1 MRQNKKGRQ
10 RQALTGQVKPRVD
23 QDHGTY
29 STTKACTEK
38 AVTFEGVLHVP
49 SSCPQE
55 ANMRTLGHLADL
67 AGQRVFADFGTF
79 VLQRLVRSTTRRIGH
94 R

>member
-1 MRQNKKGRQ
+1 
-10 RQALTGQVKPRVD
+10 
-23 QDHGTY
+23 
-29 STTKACTEK
+29 
-38 AVTFEGVLHVP
+38 
-49 SSCPQE
+49 
-55 ANMRTLGHLADL
+55 MRTLGHLVDL